1 MESIRP
7 GLLLLFYR
15 GHWYPLCRRLLLVF
29 KEPPEALWDEGPVC
43 PGLLNMGCLLAFRSG
58 LIVTRVVGR
67 QLTAGKLP
75 PQDPGAG

>member
-29 KEPPEALWDEGPVC
+29 KEPPEALWDEGPV
-43 PGLLNMGCLLAFRSG
+43 G
-58 LIVTRVVGR
+58 
-67 QLTAGKLP
+67 
-75 PQDPGAG
+75 PQAS